1 MCSCPKGMV
10 GGSRTRP
17 SKMKVGG
24 GRWNS
29 VVSSKNLNR
38 SVLYAMPCYVLFVCV
53 SVSVFV
59 SVIFSFYLSV
69 LPQSDGPST
78 SPMVE
83 RRL

>member
-1 MCSCPKGMV
+1 MTV
-10 GGSRTRP
+10 
-17 SKMKVGG
+17 VV

-53 SVSVFV
+53 SVFVCLCV